1 MTNPITAIA
10 LAASCCAGLC
20 LGGAIN
26 AYDQAVMKDA
36 LEDPGFYHLVDN
48 EGNPVSQ
55 EANKP
60 LEF

>member
-1 MTNPITAIA
+1 MTNPFVTVA

-20 LGGAIN
+20 LGGVIN
-26 AYDQAVMKDA
+26 AYDQAVMKEA

-55 EANKP
+55 ETDKS

>member
-1 MTNPITAIA
+1 MTNPFVTAA

-20 LGGAIN
+20 LGGVIN
-26 AYDQAVMKDA
+26 AYDQAVMKEA
-36 LEDPGFYHLVDN
+36 LEDPSFYHLVDN

-55 EANKP
+55 EADKP